1 MDTITHCI
9 LFILCLLLGAFYE
22 GAGVAFLYSFR
33 YREKDKHSS
42 GLQEKVLAGFYRMP
56 GTFLLAARLVTLLS
70 LLAGLAMGH
79 DWLSDVLVQVQTD
92 ASLPVELAVW
102 SLLLVVSVMTVF
114 FVPRAVCGRNPDKS
128 LKAMSFLL
136 YMFGILLYP
145 LTRLLSFPARALS
158 RLMGVVLDEKSL
170 SHLLAGKEL
179 VESKLRPVLSVEKPD
194 IEEKDMKLFRN
205 ALEFSNIRVHDC
217 IVPRTEIVA
226 VELHDS
232 IEELIGSFVKS
243 GKTKIIVYQEDLD
256 HIVGYVHSS
265 EMFRVS
271 AREDWTKS
279 IRQIPIVPE
288 SMTAQKMMQIFMQ
301 QKKSIAVVADEFGG
315 TSGIISLED
324 LVEEIFGDIED
335 EHDTITYTARK
346 IGEHEYLLSARL
358 EIEKVNEQF
367 NLSLPESDDYLTVG
381 GFILYHHQAF
391 PKSGEVVTIGCFSF
405 SIIKTSI
412 SKIEL
417 VKLKVMG

>member
-1 MDTITHCI
+1 MDTITLCI
-9 LFILCLLLGAFYE
+9 LFILCLLLNAFYE
-22 GAGVAFLYSFR
+22 GAGIAFIYSFK
-33 YREKDKHSS
+33 YREKDKNDTSVS
-42 GLQEKVLAGFYRMP
+42 KKVLADFYRKP
-56 GTFLLAARLVTLLS
+56 GIFLLTARLISLLS
-70 LLAGLAMGH
+70 LLSGLIIGH
-79 DWLSDVLVQVQTD
+79 QWLTRLFTFIGVGI
-92 ASLPVELAVW
+92 SLPIEITVWLLLLAVF
-102 SLLLVVSVMTVF
+102 VITGF
-114 FVPRAVCGRNPDKS
+114 FVPRIICGRNPDKS
-128 LKAMSFLL
+128 LKSMSFLL
-136 YMFGILLYP
+136 YMLSILLFP
-145 LTRLLSFPARALS
+145 VTRLLLLPAKGLA
-158 RLMGVVLDEKSL
+158 RLFGICINEKTL
-170 SHLLAGKEL
+170 SHMLGGKDL
-179 VESKLRPVLSVEKPD
+179 MESKPRPAISVEKPD
-194 IEEKDMKLFRN
+194 IEEKDLKIFRN

-232 IEELIGSFVKS
+232 TEELIDTFVKS

-256 HIVGYVHSS
+256 HIIGYIHSS
-265 EMFRVS
+265 EMFRSS
-271 AREDWTKS
+271 ARKDWTKS

-335 EHDTITYTARK
+335 EHDIVTYTARK
-346 IGEHEYLLSARL
+346 LNDHEYLLSARL

-367 NLSLPESDDYLTVG
+367 GLTLPESDEYLTIG
-381 GFILYHHQAF
+381 GLILYYHQAF
-391 PKSGEVVTIGCFSF
+391 PKLGEVVNIDRFSF

-417 VKLKVMG
+417 VKLKVAD